1 MEWNSLPGNYED
13 FQQELEYL
21 SQTITTLKL
30 SLGEFHQLEASY
42 IFQRNKWPNLFVG
55 WGTFEA
61 QKLAY

>member
-42 IFQRNKWPNLFVG
+42 IFQRNK
-55 WGTFEA
+55 
-61 QKLAY
+61 